1 MKKRRT
7 LIIAALLV
15 AVLALGIG
23 YASLSRELVIGSE
36 ANLAPDANDFD
47 IVFTSANIDD
57 TTLGSASLTGTLVD
71 GGSTTAHY
79 TLTGLS
85 KQGDKAVMT
94 FTIQNRT
101 TDVEASLVS
110 LSTIPGTLYVGEGTT
125 TPGTP
130 SDYFDKQ
137 VVIKDKNDNV
147 IASSDYQTFKIG
159 AGETATVEIT
169 VTLKQT
175 VSEKITL
182 TGASVVL
189 NFSGEGGNAPV
200 NP

>member
-23 YASLSRELVIGSE
+23 YAALSRELVIGSE
-36 ANLAPDANDFD
+36 ANLAPNADDFD

-71 GGSTTAHY
+71 GGSTAAHY

-85 KQGDKAVMT
+85 KAGEKAVMT
-94 FTIQNRT
+94 FTITNRT

-110 LSTIPGTLYVGEGTT
+110 LSTIPGTLYVGEGTS

-130 SDYFDKQ
+130 GDYFDKK
-137 VVIKDKNDNV
+137 VVVKDSEGNV
-147 IASSDYQTFKIG
+147 IAESEYTTFKIA
-159 AGETATVEIT
+159 AGDTATVEIT

-175 VSEKITL
+175 VTEKITL

-189 NFSGEGGNAPV
+189 NFSGEGGNAAV